1 MYKWYERYSYWV
13 LILSVLSKLGIVPI
27 NMYPSVLYVLVGT
40 IVILYLKY
48 TNKVPM
54 STTYLIYTF
63 CVHAFPLLLVPHAFT
78 WGDVVKNVLI
88 YGVYVACIGNV
99 YQIYKEGVYV
109 DSNKTLVEILKD
121 RGILSVQSVA

>member
-13 LILSVLSKLGIVPI
+13 LILSVLYKLGLVNI
-27 NMYPSVLYVLVGT
+27 NMYPSVLYVLVST
-40 IVILYLKY
+40 IVILYLKF

-54 STTYLIYTF
+54 STTYLVYTF
-63 CVHAFPLLLVPHAFT
+63 CVHTFPLLLVPHTFT
-78 WGDVVKNVLI
+78 WGDVVKNALV

-109 DSNKTLVEILKD
+109 DSDKTLSEILKD
-121 RGILSVQSVA
+121 RGILSVQRVT